1 MNIEDKFH
9 DQNDIIQR
17 IEDSVY
23 KGIYSLWVVGE
34 MYPIY
39 DLMFGENSNVIWDV
53 EQEVLNKLRSYERF
67 N

>member
-23 KGIYSLWVVGE
+23 KGIYSLWAVGE